1 MVLKKKT
8 QPVHRCPKCDEV
20 LRRAEEQK
28 NKARLLVCKEN
39 VISQKDNEE
48 LNGS

>member
-39 VISQKDNEE
+39 VISDDDREQC
-48 LNGS
+48 NGS